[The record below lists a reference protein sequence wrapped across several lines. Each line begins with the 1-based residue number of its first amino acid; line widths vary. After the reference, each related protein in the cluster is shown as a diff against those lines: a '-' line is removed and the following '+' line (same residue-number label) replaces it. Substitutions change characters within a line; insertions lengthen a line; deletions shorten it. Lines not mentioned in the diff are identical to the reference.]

1 MAVNLIKMAV
11 GVRDVAHL
19 AGLQAARLEH
29 SRRQGDEP
37 VLRHVTRHLPRRA
50 GDIADGGSLFW
61 VIKGFVRVRQ
71 RIHSVERTVNSEG
84 RPACALVIDPEL
96 VRTELRPAGP
106 FQGWR
111 YLKPEKTPPDAVHPE
126 GDKDGVPEELATELR
141 ELGLL

>member
-19 AGLQAARLEH
+19 AGLQAARLDH
-29 SRRQGDEP
+29 ARRHGGEP
-37 VLRHVTRHLPRRA
+37 VLRHVTRHMPRRA
-50 GDIADGGSLFW
+50 GEIADGGSLFW

-71 RIHSVERTVNSEG
+71 RIQGVDRTLNAEG
-84 RPACALVIDPEL
+84 RRACALILDPQL
-96 VRTELRPAGP
+96 VRTELRSVGP

-111 YLKPEKTPPDAVHPE
+111 YLKAEKTPPDAAPRQ
-126 GDKDGVPEELATELR
+126 GDKDGVPEELAAELM